1 MSQRLFDVGKVGVF
15 LEGYSPA
22 QEKRRNEIVTVVKL
36 SCRVAPFDA
45 KLAGAIDSGVG
56 ESSNVRTTLFRMDTT
71 DTKPHLERVNFSLRC
86 PRQTAEIFASSD
98 TQAARILFDQVK
110 VSGVYAR
117 TQKDR
122 NGYDLCFKLT
132 FGPCGRDELEY
143 IHAWFLGQRFIT
155 FRQAEP
161 LMEFEAEDTDDDEAE
176 TVTERPKPMWD
187 EKDTPAPAAAAA
199 PESESEPANRKLHQH
214 KPRSK
219 GNGKAAEGARA

>member
-1 MSQRLFDVGKVGVF
+1 MSQQRLFDVGKVGVF

-22 QEKRRNEIVTVVKL
+22 QEKRRNEIVTVMKL

-45 KLAGAIDSGVG
+45 KLAGAIDNGVG
-56 ESSNVRTTLFRMDTT
+56 ESSNVRPTLFRLDTT
-71 DTKPHLERVNFSLRC
+71 DTKPHLERVNFSLGC
-86 PRQTAEIFASSD
+86 PRQTAEVFASSD

-143 IHAWFLGQRFIT
+143 LHSWFLGQRFVT
-155 FRQAEP
+155 FKQAEP
-161 LMEFEAEDTDDDEAE
+161 LMEFDSEDTDEEDEEPIA
-176 TVTERPKPMWD
+176 TERPKPMWD
-187 EKDTPAPAAAAA
+187 EPPAAAASA
-199 PESESEPANRKLHQH
+199 AEPANRKLHQH
-214 KPRSK
+214 KPK
-219 GNGKAAEGARA
+219 GKANGKGAAAHA